1 MGIARQNRRKT
12 YNRVGLLKA
21 KNQWGR
27 FSEKGIAWASLKQ
40 EEGRDF
46 HEKQLNRIND
56 QLEEQLAVKLEALK
70 ITWKDLGYNQEEI
83 DILEEAFGLANITV
97 TETKAEDRKRAKK
110 LNKQANN
117 SRKAR
122 LNAGS

>member
-12 YNRVGLLKA
+12 YGRVGLLKA

-46 HEKQLNRIND
+46 HEKELNRIND
-56 QLEEQLAVKLEALK
+56 KLEEQLAVKLEALK

-83 DILEEAFGLANITV
+83 DILEEAFGLANV
-97 TETKAEDRKRAKK
+97 TFKETKAEDRKRAKK

>member
-1 MGIARQNRRKT
+1 MIQVAHSYGKLCALTTIPGYDDKVIRDPGIRIDRDDGDT
-12 YNRVGLLKA
+12 YDT
-21 KNQWGR
+21 
-27 FSEKGIAWASLKQ
+27 Q
-40 EEGRDF
+40 EY
-46 HEKQLNRIND
+46 

-70 ITWKDLGYNQEEI
+70 ITWKDQGYNQEEI
-83 DILEEAFGLANITV
+83 DILEEAFGLSNV
-97 TETKAEDRKRAKK
+97 TIKETKAEDRKRAKK